1 MADITRRLI
10 WRHLQAAPTTYVQRM
25 RKGAVVEEGP
35 GRSFWYRPLKVAISE
50 LPIDERELPLL
61 FHARTRDFQDVSVQA
76 TVTYRIAD
84 PARAAQRI
92 DFSIDPQD
100 GHWRATPLEQLGGL
114 ITELAQQYAV
124 AVLAQEALT
133 HVMVDGFPALRA
145 AIAGGL
151 GDDER
156 LAETGL
162 EVVGVRVVAIR
173 PDADLEQALQ
183 TPVRQLLQE
192 EADKAT
198 FERRARAVEQER
210 AIGENELQNQ
220 IELARRT
227 EHLVEQ
233 QGANERKRVID
244 AADARRID
252 AEARAEQV
260 ERNARAKA
268 TDTRLVGE
276 ATNAIEAERLAV
288 YEQLGEA
295 TLMGLALKELASNL
309 PDIDTLVLT
318 PDLLTP
324 LITRFLGTTAGDEP
338 AALAVDP
345 AGVEGGPR

>member
-1 MADITRRLI
+1 M
-10 WRHLQAAPTTYVQRM
+10 
-25 RKGAVVEEGP
+25 
-35 GRSFWYRPLKVAISE
+35 
-50 LPIDERELPLL
+50 
-61 FHARTRDFQDVSVQA
+61 
-76 TVTYRIAD
+76 TYRIAD
-84 PARAAQRI
+84 PTRAAERV
-92 DFSIDPQD
+92 DFSIDPLD
-100 GHWRATPLEQLGGL
+100 GRWRATPLEQLAGL

-124 AVLAQEALT
+124 AVLAREALT

-145 AIAGGL
+145 AVARGL

-173 PDADLEQALQ
+173 PDTDLEQALQ
-183 TPVRQLLQE
+183 TPVRQQLQE

-244 AADARRID
+244 AADARRIE
-252 AEARAEQV
+252 AEAKAEQV

-268 TDTRLVGE
+268 TDARLVGE
-276 ATNAIEAERLAV
+276 ATNAVEAERLAV
-288 YEQLGEA
+288 YEELGEA
-295 TLMGLALKELASNL
+295 TLMGLALKELAANV

-318 PDLLTP
+318 PDLLAP
-324 LITRFLGTTAGDEP
+324 LIARFLGATSAEEP
-338 AALAVDP
+338 AALTVGA
-345 AGVEGGPR
+345 AGEEGATR

>member
-10 WRHLQAAPTTYVQRM
+10 WRHLQAAPTTYVRRM
-25 RKGAVVEEGP
+25 KKGTVVEEGP
-35 GRSFWYRPLKVAISE
+35 GRSFWYRPLSVALSE

-84 PARAAQRI
+84 PPRAAERI

-100 GHWRATPLEQLGGL
+100 GRWRATPLEQLAGL

-133 HVMVDGFPALRA
+133 DVMVGGFSALRA
-145 AIAGGL
+145 AVSRGL
-151 GDDER
+151 DDDER

-173 PDADLEQALQ
+173 PDSDLEQALQ

-192 EADKAT
+192 EADKST
-198 FERRARAVEQER
+198 YERRARAVEQER

-252 AEARAEQV
+252 AEAKAEQV
-260 ERNARAKA
+260 ERNAQAKA
-268 TDTRLVGE
+268 TDARLVGE
-276 ATNAIEAERLAV
+276 ATNAIEAERLAA
-288 YEQLGEA
+288 YQELGEA
-295 TLMGLALKELASNL
+295 TLMGLALKELAANV

-318 PDLLTP
+318 PDLLAP
-324 LITRFLGTTAGDEP
+324 LVARFLGGAEGAP
-338 AALAVDP
+338 AAVAT
-345 AGVEGGPR
+345 AATAQEGEVS